1 MAYFK
6 NIHSLAELKKE
17 YRRLALENHPDKGG
31 STEVMQQINV
41 EFERLHEIW
50 KNDTTVSANASG
62 YENDYAGA
70 SAKEYADFV
79 YNEYRWKGRNYQG
92 QHTPEIVELV
102 RNWIKETYPKYKFSI
117 SRHHYNSI
125 HIYLVKADFEAF
137 RKDKGVVFHH
147 DVNHYNIDGDQT
159 LTDRAKEVMKNVC
172 DFVMSYNF
180 DDSDPM
186 TDYFCTNFYLTLG
199 VGTYKKPYKVE
210 LPKLDCKGKKPDV
223 FKHPEGAAH
232 KAIRQALGGAYFSF
246 HNSQRLQGKMVLGE
260 DSYGHSGDKY
270 FWPLSYSSAKTAQ
283 KRMDKLEKAGIRCK
297 LTGYNGGCIEFL
309 GYTPETEV
317 LLEKERQDV
326 IVAHQKWQTKQMQTA

>member
-1 MAYFK
+1 M
-6 NIHSLAELKKE
+6 
-17 YRRLALENHPDKGG
+17 
-31 STEVMQQINV
+31 
-41 EFERLHEIW
+41 
-50 KNDTTVSANASG
+50 
-62 YENDYAGA
+62 
-70 SAKEYADFV
+70 
-79 YNEYRWKGRNYQG
+79 
-92 QHTPEIVELV
+92 
-102 RNWIKETYPKYKFSI
+102 
-117 SRHHYNSI
+117 
-125 HIYLVKADFEAF
+125 
-137 RKDKGVVFHH
+137 
-147 DVNHYNIDGDQT
+147 

-246 HNSQRLQGKMVLGE
+246 H
-260 DSYGHSGDKY
+260 SGDKY

-309 GYTPETEV
+309 GYTPETEA
-317 LLEKERQDV
+317 LLEKERQEV
-326 IVAHQKWQTKQMQTA
+326 IIAHQAWQAKQVQTG

>member
-1 MAYFK
+1 M
-6 NIHSLAELKKE
+6 
-17 YRRLALENHPDKGG
+17 
-31 STEVMQQINV
+31 
-41 EFERLHEIW
+41 
-50 KNDTTVSANASG
+50 
-62 YENDYAGA
+62 
-70 SAKEYADFV
+70 
-79 YNEYRWKGRNYQG
+79 
-92 QHTPEIVELV
+92 
-102 RNWIKETYPKYKFSI
+102 
-117 SRHHYNSI
+117 
-125 HIYLVKADFEAF
+125 
-137 RKDKGVVFHH
+137 FHH
-147 DVNHYNIDGDQT
+147 DVNHYNIDNDDI

-186 TDYFCTNFYLTLG
+186 TYYFCTNFYLTLG

-232 KAIRQALGGAYFSF
+232 KAIRQSLGGAYFSF

-309 GYTPETEV
+309 GYTPETEAQ
-317 LLEKERQDV
+317 LEKERQEV
-326 IVAHQKWQTKQMQTA
+326 IVAHQAWQAKQVQTA